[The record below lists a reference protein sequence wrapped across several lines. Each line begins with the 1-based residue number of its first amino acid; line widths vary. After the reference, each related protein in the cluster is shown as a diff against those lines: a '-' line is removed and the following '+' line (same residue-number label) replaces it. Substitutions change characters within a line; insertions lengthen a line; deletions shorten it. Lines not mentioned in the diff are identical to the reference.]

1 MNNLDIKVLWEVEQE
16 KNIDNLINT
25 VVKKALEMQQ
35 VTADVEL
42 SIVIT
47 DNNSI
52 RKINK
57 EFRDKDMPTDVLSFP
72 GYEPEEIEEVKKS
85 EELMVIGDIIISKEK
100 VVEQA
105 KEYENTFEREFAYLL
120 VHGILHLL
128 GYDHMEES
136 EKIVMRENEEKIL
149 SELNL
154 SR

>member
-1 MNNLDIKVLWEVEQE
+1 MNNLSIDILWEVEEE
-16 KNIDNLINT
+16 KNIESLINS
-25 VVKKALEMQQ
+25 VVKKALEMQN

-42 SIVIT
+42 SVVIT
-47 DNNSI
+47 DNENI
-52 RKINK
+52 RQINN

-72 GYEPEEIEEVKKS
+72 GYESEDINEVKQS
-85 EELMVIGDIIISKEK
+85 DDLMVIGDIIISKEK

-105 KEYENTFEREFAYLL
+105 KEYGNTFEREFAYLL

-128 GYDHMEES
+128 GYDHMEDD
-136 EKIVMRENEEKIL
+136 EKAVMRVEEERIL

>member
-16 KNIDNLINT
+16 ENIESLINA
-25 VVKKALEMQQ
+25 VVRKALEIQE

-52 RKINK
+52 RRINK

-100 VVEQA
+100 VIEQS

-136 EKIVMRENEEKIL
+136 EKTVMRENEEKIL